1 MQSRVRPMHEQGT
14 DEWLSERAGKV
25 TASRIADVMAQTKSG
40 PGAAR
45 KDYMADLIAERL
57 TGVPKQGFSNAAMQW
72 GTETEPQARAMYELE
87 TGLSVVETGFVPH
100 PSIEGT
106 GASPDG
112 LVGDCGLVEIK
123 CPNTATHIETLR
135 GAKIDG
141 KYIKQMH
148 WQMICTGRDW
158 CDFVSFDPRLP
169 LEMQMH
175 VRRVERDSVLS
186 EKITA
191 AVTQF
196 LTEMN
201 EVVANLRN
209 RYEHKEAA

>member
-1 MQSRVRPMHEQGT
+1 MAEQGT
-14 DEWLSERAGKV
+14 DEWLAERAGKV
-25 TASRIADVMAQTKSG
+25 TASRIADVMAKTKTG
-40 PGAAR
+40 YGATR
-45 KDYMADLIAERL
+45 KTYMGDLVAELL

-87 TGLSVVETGFVPH
+87 TGQTVVETGFVPH
-100 PSIEGT
+100 PTLGGA

-112 LVGDCGLVEIK
+112 LVGDDGLVEIK

-135 GAKIDG
+135 GSKIDR
-141 KYIKQMH
+141 KYLLQMH

-175 VRRVERDSVLS
+175 IRRVEKDAELS
-186 EKITA
+186 EEITA
-191 AVTQF
+191 EVTQF
-196 LTEMN
+196 LTELN
-201 EVVANLRN
+201 EAVADLRN
-209 RYEHKEAA
+209 RYEKKETK